1 MQIKSAAK
9 NFLVFGIIDLKT
21 NTVKNRCE
29 SNIIKDRTGALDF
42 TSGFSQENSTR
53 WVNKLLL
60 GN

>member
-9 NFLVFGIIDLKT
+9 YFWVFGIIDLKT
-21 NTVKNRCE
+21 NAVKNRSE
-29 SNIIKDRTGALDF
+29 SNMMKDRPGAVDF
-42 TSGFSQENSTR
+42 TSGFSRENSIR